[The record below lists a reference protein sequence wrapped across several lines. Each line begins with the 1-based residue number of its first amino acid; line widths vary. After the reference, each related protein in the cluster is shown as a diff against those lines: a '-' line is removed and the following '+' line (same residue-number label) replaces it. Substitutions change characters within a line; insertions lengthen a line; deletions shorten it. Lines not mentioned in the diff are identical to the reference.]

1 MQYSLPRRTGAVD
14 SSLFGDAMAVMVDD
28 QPLAVEKMG
37 LLTIGQVL
45 SHVQRGNRLVINLLI
60 DGKAPDLSGLGA
72 VRRSPL
78 DGRTVYIETAEPRVI
93 AHNALAEVEH
103 QLDQNDEIR
112 DQAVLLLQQNHPEK
126 ALEKLQG
133 WFHTWLTAQESV
145 SKVSQLLRIDLDALQ
160 VGGNPLSEV
169 LQRFAA
175 QLREIKSAIE
185 NRDFVTLSDVLAY
198 EMTQAAD
205 DWRNVVAALADVCA
219 Q

>member
-1 MQYSLPRRTGAVD
+1 
-14 SSLFGDAMAVMVDD
+14 MAVLIDD

-78 DGRTVYIETAEPRVI
+78 DGHTIYIETAEPRVI

-112 DQAVLLLQQNHPEK
+112 DQAVLLLRQNHPEK
-126 ALEKLQG
+126 ALEKLHG
-133 WFHTWLTAQESV
+133 WFHMWLTAQESV
-145 SKVSQLLRIDLDALQ
+145 SKVSQLLRIDLDALR
-160 VGGNPLSEV
+160 VSGNPLSEV
-169 LQRFAA
+169 LERFAA

-205 DWRNVVAALADVCA
+205 DWRNVLAALADVCA

>member
-1 MQYSLPRRTGAVD
+1 MS
-14 SSLFGDAMAVMVDD
+14 VMVDD

-78 DGRTVYIETAEPRVI
+78 NGHTIYIETAEPRVI
-93 AHNALAEVEH
+93 ARNVLVEVEH
-103 QLDQNDEIR
+103 QLDLNEEVR
-112 DQAVLLLQQNHPEK
+112 DQAVEFLQQNQPER
-126 ALEKLQG
+126 ALEKLHG
-133 WFHTWLTAQESV
+133 WFHMWLTAQESV

-160 VGGNPLSEV
+160 VAGNPLSEV
-169 LQRFAA
+169 LDRFAA

-185 NRDFVTLSDVLAY
+185 NRDFVTLTDVLAY
-198 EMTQAAD
+198 EMQQAAD
-205 DWRNVVAALADVCA
+205 DWRNVLAALADVVA
-219 Q
+219 G